1 MSPRIQGVLGL
12 LGVCA
17 TIISLPGIPARDHIG
32 QNAVTCIRDLHASS
46 WEIQRE
52 SRRQTSEQYSLL
64 RKPSYTLFTPHPP
77 KFCINDCFQMLL
89 RAFETCLQ
97 KYGEHTL
104 CSRLLLHWII

>member
-17 TIISLPGIPARDHIG
+17 TIINLPGITARDHIG

-52 SRRQTSEQYSLL
+52 SRQQTSEQFSIFE
-64 RKPSYTLFTPHPP
+64 TLIHSVHPP
-77 KFCINDCFQMLL
+77 
-89 RAFETCLQ
+89 
-97 KYGEHTL
+97 
-104 CSRLLLHWII
+104 SRQILHK